1 MGTPEKK
8 QLIEECVDASAAA
21 EGSPVFNYISS
32 LSPIK
37 PVKSIHVSHT
47 FQELNCAS
55 PPYTFAFPRI
65 SCTSQSNNLR
75 RDRHCASYDA
85 KFSANVEGKKTQKRD
100 DILEH
105 PSSSTEAAAKLK
117 SDGLPSAASQE
128 NLNRSLVVCSSD
140 GGPIYD
146 DCSTSEA
153 TNPSIRE
160 PGLVLEAY
168 QNLHH
173 VDNVSKGTT
182 TPANNVGT
190 ASGSEMANIMP
201 SAETEPPGT
210 STPFVQLVNISNAYE
225 LQSEQNASEIQPANA
240 KDSVGFLNQENGGG
254 PGCDWGDIV
263 VNDIDEF
270 FLFSPSVEAEV
281 HSGQAHLPSNLNCS
295 YGASFAPKYSQTS
308 ATGWNKIRICGSLHS
323 SHNVNRK
330 DSINGSTEPDEPH
343 AMDLT
348 PQMSSA
354 ALQSLVP
361 NGDALEKTDDRSIY
375 PDGLWIPLGCKVEQP
390 QIRGV
395 KRRCLVF
402 EAVGH
407 KKNMEGNAD
416 LIDLKPSPSD
426 GDLFPDDKQLVPS
439 DVTYNSR
446 RVPSGI
452 GLHLNSLAN
461 PSMVGRVIKQE
472 ATISGSQLVNSTT
485 SLATLNPASVAQEP
499 TESSMDLKLSDGEL
513 NISEAKISPVAVVP
527 AFEFGEEIIQQSP
540 KKKRRKASQSGEKEG
555 CKKCHCKR
563 SKCLKLY
570 CECFAAGVYCI
581 QQCSCQ
587 GCLNKPEHEDTVLE
601 TRERIE
607 SRNPLAF
614 VPKVV
619 KPAEPVVES
628 KEEENK
634 LLVSAR
640 HKTGCN
646 CKKSKCLK
654 KYCEC
659 FQGGVGCSSGCRCEG
674 CMNTFGKKEAPK
686 LLTGSREL
694 EEEVSEVAEPD
705 ENLKS
710 QEIEKDDDKQS
721 SQGSPSPLT
730 AFEICRSAILP
741 PPFLSSG
748 KAPQSSRIS
757 GCNTVNTGFLLSRL
771 KSEKHF
777 MRTILEDDTPEFLRV
792 CDSSNDKVTIASP
805 NRKRISPP
813 RMESGACP
821 GFIRNSRKL
830 VLHPISSL
838 QPLRVAHCID
848 DLSTKSS

>member
-8 QLIEECVDASAAA
+8 QMIEDCVDASAAA

-55 PPYTFAFPRI
+55 PPYAFAFPRI
-65 SCTSQSNNLR
+65 STGQSSNLR
-75 RDRHCASYDA
+75 RDRLSASSDA
-85 KFSANVEGKKTQKRD
+85 KFSPNTEECKASKGADV
-100 DILEH
+100 LEH
-105 PSSSTEAAAKLK
+105 PSCSIKAAVKLE
-117 SDGLPSAASQE
+117 SDGVHSAASQE
-128 NLNRSLVVCSSD
+128 NCNQSLVLCSSD

-146 DCSTSEA
+146 DCSTDE
-153 TNPSIRE
+153 TIIPSIRE
-160 PGLVLEAY
+160 SNLIVEAY
-168 QNLHH
+168 QILHYI
-173 VDNVSKGTT
+173 DNVSKDIMA
-182 TPANNVGT
+182 PPNNVKM
-190 ASGSEMANIMP
+190 ASGNDMASIMP
-201 SAETEPPGT
+201 STEIKTPGI
-210 STPFVQLVNISNAYE
+210 SSSFLQFVNISNAYE
-225 LQSEQNASEIQPANA
+225 SQSVQNASEIQIHTANV
-240 KDSVGFLNQENGGG
+240 KDSVGLLNQENGEG
-254 PGCDWGDIV
+254 PGCNWGDV

-270 FLFSPSVEAEV
+270 FLFSPSAEAEV
-281 HSGQAHLPSNLNCS
+281 HSGQAHVPSNLNRS
-295 YGASFAPKYSQTS
+295 YGSSFAPKHSQTVT
-308 ATGWNKIRICGSLHS
+308 TGWNKIKICGSLQS
-323 SHNVNRK
+323 SHNVNGK
-330 DSINGSTEPDEPH
+330 DSINGFNEPDELD

-348 PQMSSA
+348 PQMSSTV
-354 ALQSLVP
+354 LQSVIS
-361 NGDALEKTDDRSIY
+361 NGDRIEKTDDRSIY
-375 PDGLWIPLGCKVEQP
+375 PDGHWNPLGCKVEQ
-390 QIRGV
+390 QQVRGV

-407 KKNMEGNAD
+407 KKNMEGNAELVD
-416 LIDLKPSPSD
+416 SKPSHSD
-426 GDLFPDDKQLVPS
+426 RNIFPDDKQLIPS
-439 DVTYNSR
+439 DATYSR
-446 RVPSGI
+446 RMPSGI

-461 PSMVGRVIKQE
+461 PSIVGRVIKQE
-472 ATISGSQLVNSTT
+472 AMISGSQVMNTT
-485 SLATLNPASVAQEP
+485 ASLAVNPEFVAQEP
-499 TESSMDLKLSDGEL
+499 TESSVDMKLTDCDLD
-513 NISEAKISPVAVVP
+513 ISKEKISPVAVVP

-540 KKKRRKASQSGEKEG
+540 KKKRRKASHSGEKEG

-619 KPAEPVVES
+619 KPAEPVVEN

-634 LLVSAR
+634 LSISAR

-659 FQGGVGCSSGCRCEG
+659 FQGGVGCSNGCRCEG

-686 LLTGSREL
+686 LLTGSREV

-705 ENLKS
+705 ENPKS

-721 SQGSPSPLT
+721 SQESSLT

-757 GCNTVNTGFLLSRL
+757 GCNTVNSGFLLSRL

-777 MRTILEDDTPEFLRV
+777 MRTILEDDTPEFLRARQ
-792 CDSSNDKVTIASP
+792 SPNDKVTVASP

-813 RMESGACP
+813 RIESGACP
-821 GFIRNSRKL
+821 GFRNSRKL

-838 QPLRVAHCID
+838 QPLRVAHCSD
-848 DLSTKSS
+848 DLSTKLS